1 MLSGPV
7 APLPRCV
14 QGGEGRAGVQGGW
27 VGGVGVGGRGVR
39 EGRGVGVEGGGGGE
53 MGRGKRGRG
62 AVCGREVGVV
72 EVEG

>member
-39 EGRGVGVEGGGGGE
+39 EGRGVGVEGGGWVKWGEGNGGGAPCVG
-53 MGRGKRGRG
+53 GRWG
-62 AVCGREVGVV
+62 
-72 EVEG
+72 